1 MSHNV
6 TWTNP
11 AAYATHIEV
20 LRGAT
25 NPPSSVVAT
34 VAVGT
39 LGASQSTTVAG
50 GARTDYV
57 AVRAVN
63 QTPDPDVS
71 SSLSN
76 VLRANQVPT
85 VGTVIPDQT
94 GIAGDSDAVLD
105 LDTYFDDDGADTN
118 LTYSIVGSPASA
130 SLSGTRNKTL
140 TVSKA
145 AAVTESVTIRA
156 TDAGG
161 LTVDDTFTVTI
172 AAGSTIVFNDLFV
185 QASNPELST
194 HTPDIGAAWVKIGS
208 SPDLTIVSASSAVR
222 NPSSAAAGRY
232 RAPTAITTET
242 YDVEATVAQ
251 SSSQPFAAVGIY
263 GRLEASGTN
272 SQVERLAFMYDVG
285 AGGWTLELKD
295 YGAALTSSGAW
306 PGGDVAM
313 KLKVTPTRVEGWANG
328 VLKLAIDSAIGSA
341 TGRFAGLVNMNWSN
355 STEAF
360 LIKDFKVT
368 RYP

>member
-11 AAYATHIEV
+11 PANATHIEV
-20 LRGAT
+20 LRAAT

-50 GARTDYV
+50 GARTDYI

-94 GIAGDSDAVLD
+94 GVAGDSDAVLD

-130 SLSGTRNKTL
+130 SLAGTRNKTL

-185 QASNPELST
+185 QASNPELSI
-194 HTPDIGAAWVKIGS
+194 HTPDTGTAWVKFTGS
-208 SPDLTIVSASSAVR
+208 SDLTINSTSSAVR
-222 NPSSAAAGRY
+222 NPAAAGAGRY
-232 RAPTAITTET
+232 RATPSISGET
-242 YDVEATVAQ
+242 YDVDATINQASTQ
-251 SSSQPFAAVGIY
+251 GGAAVGVMA
-263 GRLEASGTN
+263 RLESSGTN
-272 SQVERLAFMYDVG
+272 SQLERCSFTYDNG
-285 AGGWTLELKD
+285 IGGWSLELKD
-295 YGAALTSSGAW
+295 FGAASTLVQAW

-328 VLKLAIDSAIGSA
+328 ALKLAIDSAIGSA
-341 TGRFAGLVNMNWSN
+341 AGRYAGLVNMNWSN
-355 STEAF
+355 GTEAF
-360 LIKDFKVT
+360 IVKDFKVT
-368 RYP
+368 TYP

>member
-50 GARTDYV
+50 GARTDYI

-71 SSLSN
+71 SGLSN

-94 GIAGDSDAVLD
+94 GVAGDSSAVLD

-130 SLSGTRNKTL
+130 SLSGVRNKTL

-145 AAVTESVTIRA
+145 SAVTESVTIRA

-161 LTVDDTFTVTI
+161 LTVDDIFTVTI
-172 AAGSTIVFNDLFV
+172 TAGSTIVFNDSFV

-194 HTPDIGAAWVKIGS
+194 HTPTVGTSWVKQSGS
-208 SPDLTIVSASSAVR
+208 DLTIDSADSAVR
-222 NPSSAAAGRY
+222 NPAAAGAGRY
-232 RAPTAITTET
+232 RATPSLSVET
-242 YDVEATVAQ
+242 YDVEATVSQA
-251 SSSQPFAAVGIY
+251 SSQSLAAVGVQ
-263 GRLEASGTN
+263 GRLESSGTT
-272 SQVERLAFMYDVG
+272 SQLERCTFSYDVG
-285 AGGWTLELKD
+285 IAGWSLELKD
-295 YGAALTSSGAW
+295 YGAAVTLTEAW
-306 PGGDVAM
+306 PGGDVVM
-313 KLKVTPTRVEGWANG
+313 KLKVTPTAVQGWVNG
-328 VLKLAIDSAIGSA
+328 VQKLSITSAIGSA
-341 TGRFAGLVNMNWSN
+341 AGRFAGLVNMNWSN
-355 STEAF
+355 GTKAF
-360 LIKDFKVT
+360 IVKDYKVT
-368 RYP
+368 TYP